1 MRLLA
6 GDIGGTNTRL
16 MAAEYISGNLNILHE
31 SSYNSQDY
39 ISLLHIIYDF
49 YLQLGAEQ
57 QSFDA
62 ACFAVAGPVRD
73 QCAKITNLPWYLEAP
88 VLSETLGIR
97 KCSLIND
104 FEAVG
109 ISLEI
114 LNADDFIILQEGE
127 PVDKGVRLLVG
138 AGTGFGVAMQI
149 WQGGQYV
156 TLPSEAGH
164 TDFAPRDELQ
174 IELLAYLK
182 QQSKQVCIEKV
193 LSGDGLVRIY
203 EFLFERELS
212 SREPSDEGL
221 SIQGLSIQKKSEP
234 DAEIIRAKTRGN
246 AASLIS
252 QRALENNNSIE
263 GRALDCFVRVYAAQT
278 ANLALATMAIGGV
291 YIAGGIAPKIRE
303 YLEEKVFNEVFC
315 ENPKMSS
322 LLKQFQL
329 SMVVNPNPGLIGA
342 MHCAKQLVV

>member
-31 SSYNSQDY
+31 NSYHSQDY
-39 ISLLHIIYDF
+39 ISLLHVINDF
-49 YLQLGAEQ
+49 YLELGVDQ
-57 QSFDA
+57 SSFDA
-62 ACFAVAGPVRD
+62 ACFAVAGPVRN
-73 QCAKITNLPWYLEAP
+73 QCAKITNLSWYLEAP
-88 VLSETLGIR
+88 VLSEMLGIE

-109 ISLEI
+109 ISLEV
-114 LNADDFIILQEGE
+114 LGENDSVILQEGE

-138 AGTGFGVAMQI
+138 AGTGFGAATQV
-149 WQGGQYV
+149 WHGEQYI

-174 IELLAYLK
+174 MELLAYLK

-203 EFLFERELS
+203 EFLCE
-212 SREPSDEGL
+212 REPSVQGKSAQEG
-221 SIQGLSIQKKSEP
+221 SEP
-234 DAEIIRAKTRGN
+234 DEEIINARAKGN
-246 AASLIS
+246 AASIIS
-252 QRALENNNSIE
+252 QRALDNRNSIE
-263 GRALDCFVRVYAAQT
+263 GKALDCFVRIYAAQT
-278 ANLALATMAIGGV
+278 ANLALATMATGGI
-291 YIAGGIAPKIRE
+291 YIAGGMAPKIRKR
-303 YLEEKVFNEVFC
+303 LEDGVFNRVFC

-322 LLKQFQL
+322 LLESFQL
-329 SMVVNPNPGLIGA
+329 SMVVNPNPGLVGA
-342 MHCAKQLVV
+342 MQCAKQAVA

>member
-39 ISLLHIIYDF
+39 ISLLHVIYDF
-49 YLQLGAEQ
+49 YLQLGADQ

-73 QCAKITNLPWYLEAP
+73 QCAKITNLPWYLEAL
-88 VLSETLGIR
+88 VLSETLGIA

-109 ISLEI
+109 ISLEV
-114 LNADDFIILQEGE
+114 LDEDDFVTLQTGE
-127 PVDKGVRLLVG
+127 PIDKGVRLLVG
-138 AGTGFGVAMQI
+138 AGTGFGVATQV
-149 WQGGQYV
+149 WQDGQYI

-174 IELLAYLK
+174 MELLVYLK
-182 QQSKQVCIEKV
+182 QQSRQVCIEKV

-203 EFLFERELS
+203 EFLCERELS
-212 SREPSDEGL
+212 GREPSDEGE
-221 SIQGLSIQKKSEP
+221 SEP
-234 DAEIIRAKTRGN
+234 DEEIMKAKARGN

-252 QRALENNNSIE
+252 QRALDNKNSIE

-278 ANLALATMAIGGV
+278 ANLALATMATGGV

-303 YLEEKVFNEVFC
+303 RLEERVFNEVFC
-315 ENPKMSS
+315 ENPNMSS
-322 LLKQFQL
+322 LLKQFRL
-329 SMVVNPNPGLIGA
+329 SMVVNPNPGLLGA
-342 MHCAKQLVV
+342 MHCARQSVA